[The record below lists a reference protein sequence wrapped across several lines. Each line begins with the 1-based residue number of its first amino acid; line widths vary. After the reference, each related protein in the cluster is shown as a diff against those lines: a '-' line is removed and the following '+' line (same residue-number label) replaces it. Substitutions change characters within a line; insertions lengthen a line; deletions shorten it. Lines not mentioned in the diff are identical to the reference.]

1 MVLDKN
7 VCEEGVLEEAEF
19 YNITGK
25 GFLVNKNLIFLP
37 LFVQKNLG
45 NCVVDPDTVRFGP
58 RSSAFYFGAEL
69 SQMRLNFGEMRPVAY
84 PSISL

>member
-37 LFVQKNLG
+37 FFVKKKS
-45 NCVVDPDTVRFGP
+45 R
-58 RSSAFYFGAEL
+58 EL
-69 SQMRLNFGEMRPVAY
+69 CGGSGY
-84 PSISL
+84 S